1 MSDFVPTWL
10 SSLGALSMRN
20 AYDPVTQ
27 LRTYRVRMRDGGE
40 VVCHVDDALTNVRG
54 ELTAAICRYQE
65 GKPSDDADSPT
76 PEIDG
81 EVIGFRSWALY
92 AWKLGIAGKTSAPPW
107 QPGVNTARC
116 HALAQRLGPSG
127 HSTSPPFA
135 DRHDAPDEDCDCGLY
150 ALRQPDKQWTGMGSE
165 HWREIRVCGAV
176 LAWGDRFFLHPTGFR
191 AQYAKPVV
199 LATSEQWPR
208 PMRAMIAALAQDYA
222 CDVVRLEYLRDAARE
237 HGQLVPPNLVPQA
250 DETGTASELAARTGG
265 AAWRIASTNPTPA
278 HPRTVAFPDCL

>member
-1 MSDFVPTWL
+1 
-10 SSLGALSMRN
+10 MRD

-27 LRTYRVRMRDGGE
+27 LRTYRVCMRDGGE
-40 VVCHVDDALTNVRG
+40 VVCHVADAITEIRDQ
-54 ELTAAICRYQE
+54 LTAAICRYEE
-65 GKPSDDADSPT
+65 GKRSDDADSFV

-81 EVIGFRSWALY
+81 EVVGFRAWALY

-116 HALAQRLGPSG
+116 HAVAQRLGPS
-127 HSTSPPFA
+127 SDRTNAPFA

-150 ALRQPDKQWTGMGSE
+150 ALREPDKQWTGVGSE
-165 HWREIRVCGAV
+165 YWREIRVCGAV

-208 PMRAMIAALAQDYA
+208 PMRAMIAALAQDYG

-237 HGQLVPPNLVPQA
+237 HGQLVPEDLVPEA
-250 DETGTASELAARTGG
+250 DGIGGTAGELAAQTGG
-265 AAWRIASTNPTPA
+265 AGWRIGSSNPTPA
-278 HPRTVAFPDCL
+278 HPQSVAFPDGP